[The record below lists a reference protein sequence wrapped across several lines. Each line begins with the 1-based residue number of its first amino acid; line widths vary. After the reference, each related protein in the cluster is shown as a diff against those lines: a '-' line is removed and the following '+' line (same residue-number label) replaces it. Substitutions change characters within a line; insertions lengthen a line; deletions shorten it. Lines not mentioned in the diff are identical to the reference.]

1 MLEIP
6 CQSDKIISRIEDGR
20 TIWIWFSQR
29 ECKHKNEI
37 LNQFRN
43 GKKLTGKDGLLAPL
57 IKQLTEATLEAEVEL
72 HIANNVLN
80 GNKNRRNGV
89 NKKTAPKLF
98 FFLITK

>member
-1 MLEIP
+1 MTIEE
-6 CQSDKIISRIEDGR
+6 RINFDNEV
-20 TIWIWFSQR
+20 FSK
-29 ECKHKNEI
+29 E
-37 LNQFRN
+37 QFRN
-43 GKKLTGKDGLLAPL
+43 GKNLTGKDGLLAPP